1 MALQVDVLMQLNSFI
16 LIFIRTAAMIFF
28 LPFLGARNVPR
39 GFKIGLALFISLI
52 LISMV
57 KIDQVVVSADL
68 MTLTTAIGAE
78 VIIGFT
84 IGLIARLIFS
94 AIDMA
99 GEIIGFQ
106 IGFSMVNVID
116 PQTSTHVPIIGQ
128 FQTILA
134 TLIFLSINAHHLFI
148 AAIAESFALV
158 PPMRFILSQNMMTG
172 IVTLSRD
179 MFILALRIGAPVI
192 VALFITNIALAII
205 SKTMPQM
212 NVMIV
217 GFPITIAGGLF
228 VMALSIPLF
237 TNLVQRAFEGM
248 KGDFFNSLSV
258 MVR

>member
-1 MALQVDVLMQLNSFI
+1 MDVLLQLNSFI
-16 LIFIRTAAMIFF
+16 LIFVRTASMIYF
-28 LPFLGARNVPR
+28 LPILGGRNVPR
-39 GFKIGLALFISLI
+39 GFKIGLALFTSLI
-52 LISMV
+52 LISIV
-57 KIDQVVVSADL
+57 KIDASVFSADL
-68 MTLTTAIGAE
+68 LTLAAAMGAE

-94 AIDMA
+94 AVDMA

-128 FQTILA
+128 FQTILV
-134 TLIFLSINAHHLFI
+134 TLIFLSINAHHFFI
-148 AAIAESFALV
+148 VAMAESFAIV
-158 PPMRFILSQNMMTG
+158 SPMRFTLSQQMMSG

-179 MFILALRIGAPVI
+179 MFVLAVRIGAPVI

-212 NVMIV
+212 NVMMV
-217 GFPITIAGGLF
+217 GYPVTIAGGLLIM
-228 VMALSIPLF
+228 VLSIPLLS
-237 TNLVQRAFEGM
+237 NLVQRAFEGM
-248 KGDFFNSLSV
+248 KYDFINVLSV

>member
-1 MALQVDVLMQLNSFI
+1 MDVLMQLNSFI
-16 LIFIRTAAMIFF
+16 LIFVRTTAMIFF
-28 LPFLGARNVPR
+28 MPFLGARNVPR
-39 GFKIGLALFISLI
+39 GFKIGLALFTSLI

-57 KIDQVVVSADL
+57 KIDAAIISADL
-68 MTLTTAIGAE
+68 LALAAGIAAE
-78 VIIGFT
+78 IIIGFT
-84 IGLIARLIFS
+84 IGLIAKLAFS
-94 AIDMA
+94 ALEMA

-106 IGFSMVNVID
+106 MGFSIVNVID

-128 FQTILA
+128 FHTILA

-158 PPMRFILSQNMMTG
+158 PPMRLALTQQMMEG

-179 MFILALRIGAPVI
+179 MFILALRIAAPVI
-192 VALFITNIALAII
+192 VALFITNIALAIV

-212 NVMIV
+212 NVMVV
-217 GFPITIAGGLF
+217 GFPITISGGLLIM
-228 VMALSIPLF
+228 VLSIPLF

-248 KGDFFNSLSV
+248 KGDFFNILSV